1 MEIFKIVKDTKPSLR
16 QRCEN
21 VDLPLNEKYEKTLL
35 DMVEYL
41 RLSQDEAFLEKHHN
55 IRSGVGLAAP
65 QIGLSKNMLAISF
78 INEKGKREE
87 YAFVNPRIISE
98 SVKECYLESG
108 EGCLSVDKPHEG
120 FVYRHY
126 KVTVKTYDLL
136 KKSLMTYTFTGY
148 PAIIVQHEMD
158 HLKGVLFYD
167 HINKENPFIRK
178 SGAISI

>member
-1 MEIFKIVKDTKPSLR
+1 MEIFKIVKDNKPSLR

-126 KVTVKTYDLL
+126 KVTVKRFIKEKFNDLYIYWL
-136 KKSLMTYTFTGY
+136 PCNYRSTRNGPFKRC
-148 PAIIVQHEMD
+148 IILRPHQ
-158 HLKGVLFYD
+158 
-167 HINKENPFIRK
+167 
-178 SGAISI
+178 